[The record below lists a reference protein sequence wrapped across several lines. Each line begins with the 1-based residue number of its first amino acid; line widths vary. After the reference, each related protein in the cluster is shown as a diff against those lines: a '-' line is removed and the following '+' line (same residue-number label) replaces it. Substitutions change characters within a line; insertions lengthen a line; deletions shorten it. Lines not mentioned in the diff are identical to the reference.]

1 MCYDST
7 DWLTRSSQ
15 SERERARRNR
25 RNFEACTTTVKTL
38 KYENDN
44 TIRHAG
50 NGNGN
55 SNSSSSASRSVSLF
69 DGGKLTCLRYTQKSH
84 KSIHTQCFIV
94 RGTWILL
101 LRTLCAVPSIQRNGF
116 ELFSHPYTNQLRHTR
131 CDECIQCRTHHVQ
144 ILYSTSEIFPVVRL
158 QSLAPLCI
166 GPFWENSATCGPVSW
181 CIGVHWGT
189 AFDFYSV
196 HCIPFAPA
204 VTRITTTTTAK
215 TTAMIII
222 ITLLNGFSVCGC
234 SSQTLFM
241 LSMHVFAFSWRV
253 TLHAILWWNISID
266 TCCSAAETCHMLS
279 TAV

>member
-7 DWLTRSSQ
+7 DWLTRSSR

-55 SNSSSSASRSVSLF
+55 SNRSSSASQSVSLF
-69 DGGKLTCLRYTQKSH
+69 DGGKSH
-84 KSIHTQCFIV
+84 KKIHTEIAQKHSHTVFYCM
-94 RGTWILL
+94 WILL
-101 LRTLCAVPSIQRNGF
+101 LRTLCAVPSIQRDGF
-116 ELFSHPYTNQLRHTR
+116 ELFSHSYTNQLRHTR

-166 GPFWENSATCGPVSW
+166 CPFWENRVTCVERVSW

-253 TLHAILWWNISID
+253 ALHAILWWNISID